1 MKINL
6 KNPILFKIKQK
17 SKELIQ
23 QIALIV
29 KITLTP
35 LINSNNIL
43 MKTTQNILK
52 IISIRRIKYV
62 N

>member
-6 KNPILFKIKQK
+6 KNPILFKIKLK